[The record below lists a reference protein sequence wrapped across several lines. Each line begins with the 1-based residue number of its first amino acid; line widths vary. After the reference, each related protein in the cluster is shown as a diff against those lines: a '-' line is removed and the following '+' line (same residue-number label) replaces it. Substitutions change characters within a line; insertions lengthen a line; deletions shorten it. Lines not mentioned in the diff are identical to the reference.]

1 MLDKVL
7 NTPVI
12 MEVCLRSL
20 QYLESLGSSVVVFF
34 FLGGGGGEGGGGL
47 IFFHYTE
54 AKAKR
59 LNGSFSKMR
68 LCLIIDN
75 QLRQKL
81 QVIQ

>member
-1 MLDKVL
+1 ML
-7 NTPVI
+7 
-12 MEVCLRSL
+12 
-20 QYLESLGSSVVVFF
+20 F
-34 FLGGGGGEGGGGL
+34 FLGGGGGEGGRGL

-75 QLRQKL
+75 QAKITSYSIEKNLEDTINPFCFTYFFL
-81 QVIQ
+81 YH

>member
-1 MLDKVL
+1 MLL
-7 NTPVI
+7 
-12 MEVCLRSL
+12 
-20 QYLESLGSSVVVFF
+20 FF
-34 FLGGGGGEGGGGL
+34 WGEGEGGRGL